1 MFQRQIMTF
10 PPWQRNNFNVI
21 NVTTYAKLWN
31 ICNPQPKATISYDV
45 YTFIILN
52 MISVFDTN
60 QHWLWWTQ
68 IHVSE
73 PQRRFQTRKGRQGLE
88 SASRSPRHTQSKTVC
103 CLCPLWAS
111 IASPVS
117 AKVCPWAF
125 PLCGWTD
132 PYVYIPFSC
141 KMFSMV
147 FYFERRTSV
156 TAIAYVYFFLTS

>member
-31 ICNPQPKATISYDV
+31 QKLPSYDV
-45 YTFIILN
+45 YTFIMLTTCI
-52 MISVFDTN
+52 ISVFDTN
-60 QHWLWWTQ
+60 QHLLWWTQ
-68 IHVSE
+68 IHASE

-103 CLCPLWAS
+103 CLCPLSAS

-156 TAIAYVYFFLTS
+156 TATCSIRLFIFLTS

>member
-1 MFQRQIMTF
+1 MFQRQIMAF

-31 ICNPQPKATISYDV
+31 ICNQKLPSYDV

-68 IHVSE
+68 IHASE

-103 CLCPLWAS
+103 CLCPLSAS

-117 AKVCPWAF
+117 AKVYHWAF

-147 FYFERRTSV
+147 FYFERRASV
-156 TAIAYVYFFLTS
+156 TASIRLFIFLTS

>member
-1 MFQRQIMTF
+1 MPNYEIY
-10 PPWQRNNFNVI
+10 
-21 NVTTYAKLWN
+21 VTLNQKL
-31 ICNPQPKATISYDV
+31 PSYDV

-103 CLCPLWAS
+103 CLCPLSAS

-147 FYFERRTSV
+147 FYFERRTSE
-156 TAIAYVYFFLTS
+156 TASIRLFIFLTS